1 MTAPEPSSPQPRTPF
16 ESSDARNIWI
26 VLGVYIAGAVAI
38 SLLNRYPVDW
48 DRGRGSFILLGPYGL
63 LTDAVSTNTG
73 NIAFPFLVVSVIFL
87 ALLLP
92 AVSMRSGCLQFW
104 IGIAAAIFWLFC
116 GFIVDVFLHV
126 RW

>member
-26 VLGVYIAGAVAI
+26 VLSLYIAGAVAI
-38 SLLNRYPVDW
+38 SLLNRYPVAW

-63 LTDAVSTNTG
+63 LTDAVSTNPG

-87 ALLLP
+87 GLLLA
-92 AVSMRSGCLQFW
+92 AVVMRSGWKFW
-104 IGIAAAIFWLFC
+104 AGIAASIFWLFC
-116 GFIVDVFLHV
+116 GFIVDVVVHFTL
-126 RW
+126 